1 MFSMQDCQASSQE
14 KVDAFL
20 QSNAALINE
29 ISNQI
34 ITKMSLICRKMTA
47 IKIYAKD
54 DDVQNETVYN
64 PLMSEIQAYFDFIH
78 QLPPHSTMTDPFLI
92 KAFKKQL
99 YLTLFSSFNEKT
111 LEMLFC
117 VQALDSDVLLGCTRR
132 ANQCSKTD
140 NRQLFLFDINMC
152 KELIDQKVPIQ
163 QVVNLGIIHH
173 YLPLDL
179 DAVLGTQPMKTTC
192 DPQIKQAVIDVIQ
205 YIPLFISTCLSQTD
219 HVKVVLRSCYGVELP
234 GEEKIPA
241 LKETKAYPIRIKVLD
256 QKTLTESELK
266 KNIIIQQQMMRYN
279 QCVTKLYLPVEGAEP
294 ITLNEDYFPELTGPE
309 SFTQFAQALIQNWP
323 TLNKHIPHINPFSIK
338 MDYSSDIHKFGL
350 NRYMLEQGLK
360 SFKKVFIDALE
371 EWDVDELGLKA
382 PKIKYNSIFTT
393 TITLKD
399 VTAMPVGSYAQLL
412 LDLIKEN
419 PCVAEFKAYYAD
431 YRAGP
436 DRTILAMDRD
446 GMNASCP
453 KAVEVSRD
461 TMWGVVDP
469 VLMLTG
475 FKTRL

>member
-1 MFSMQDCQASSQE
+1 MFRMQDCQAEKQE
-14 KVDAFL
+14 KADAFL

-34 ITKMSLICRKMTA
+34 ISKMSLIYRMMTA

-54 DDVQNETVYN
+54 DDVQNEAEYN
-64 PLMSEIQAYFDFIH
+64 PLMTEIQAYFDFIH
-78 QLPPHSTMTDPFLI
+78 QLAPHSTITDPFLI

-117 VQALDSDVLLGCTRR
+117 VQALDSDVLLGCARR
-132 ANQCSKTD
+132 ANQCSKTE

-152 KELIDQKVPIQ
+152 KELIDLEVPIQ

-205 YIPLFISTCLSQTD
+205 YIPRFISTCLSPTD

-241 LKETKAYPIRIKVLD
+241 LKETKAYPMRIKVLV
-256 QKTLTESELK
+256 QETPTKSELE
-266 KNIIIQQQMMRYN
+266 KNLIIKQMMIKN
-279 QCVTKLYLPVEGAEP
+279 QCVTELYLPVEGAEP
-294 ITLNEDYFPELTGPE
+294 ITLNEDDFPELTGPE

-323 TLNKHIPHINPFSIK
+323 ALNKQIPHINPFSIK
-338 MDYSSDIHKFGL
+338 MECSSDIHKFGR
-350 NRYMLEQGLK
+350 NRSMLEQGLK

-371 EWDVDELGLKA
+371 EWDVDKLHLKS

-461 TMWGVVDP
+461 TMWGSQP
-469 VLMLTG
+469 M
-475 FKTRL
+475 